1 MTSPSP
7 PRAAS
12 SAVIKG
18 LPVSLLAP
26 GTAPCASMQTA
37 LAGKPTAHKPQC
49 GSSTFLLFTSAM
61 AVPGGFL
68 LSLSPWGM
76 LMAFLCSLVI
86 EQTSCPSRSSHAKSQ
101 ILSKLHSACRSN
113 VLQELLKAIV
123 SLIKSYIVLEQ
134 ISPLLKNIQN
144 SHH

>member
-1 MTSPSP
+1 
-7 PRAAS
+7 
-12 SAVIKG
+12 
-18 LPVSLLAP
+18 
-26 GTAPCASMQTA
+26 
-37 LAGKPTAHKPQC
+37 
-49 GSSTFLLFTSAM
+49 M

-86 EQTSCPSRSSHAKSQ
+86 EQTSRPSRSSHAKSQ

-113 VLQELLKAIV
+113 VLQELLSYSI
-123 SLIKSYIVLEQ
+123 SYLIKSYIVLEQ